1 MLESVKLAWY
11 AWRPRPT
18 DNISMWRPRN
28 IEQLRRE
35 NAELREAASAMIV
48 EVEEA
53 HKLMREYTERLASIL
68 DVVEKKSGENK

>member
-11 AWRPRPT
+11 A
-18 DNISMWRPRN
+18 WRPRN

-35 NAELREAASAMIV
+35 NAELREAVSAMIV